1 MPESAYPTNYPNNI
15 AYRRPNRIRE
25 EASTRGP
32 RRRVVR
38 QHKEP
43 FQPAVDDLLATA
55 RRAHTPERAL
65 IKADTH
71 PDSPSSRVFGA
82 RQPRRTTSR
91 EKEKLV
97 FLSSSS
103 PKEASVIT
111 IRLRRLFFQAFFF
124 FFYLLPTNLNFEI
137 TIAIIDGTSKSV
149 LSRDKFDTVKGR
161 RVERCK
167 IKTFDGEE
175 NWAKK

>member
-124 FFYLLPTNLNFEI
+124 FFLLTADEFEFRNYDCNYRRNRFRRRKASFRAINSIQLRGGGLN
-137 TIAIIDGTSKSV
+137 G
-149 LSRDKFDTVKGR
+149 VK
-161 RVERCK
+161 
-167 IKTFDGEE
+167 
-175 NWAKK
+175 